1 VGLSTQAENESQSEM
16 FLCHVTNQMNTVLVG
31 LSLSQKM
38 AYELAKSLIHDVKR
52 LLRAGILEIRQIRQW
67 IALCVISVQAILKRV
82 DKEDASSVFCVGQVC
97 CWTKTRSLRT
107 PNDSSAVAVS
117 LDAVVKILVRMVRTE

>member
-1 VGLSTQAENESQSEM
+1 VGLSTEAENESQSEM

-52 LLRAGILEIRQIRQW
+52 LLRAGILDIRQMTMD
-67 IALCVISVQAILKRV
+67 S
-82 DKEDASSVFCVGQVC
+82 FVC
-97 CWTKTRSLRT
+97 H
-107 PNDSSAVAVS
+107 
-117 LDAVVKILVRMVRTE
+117 